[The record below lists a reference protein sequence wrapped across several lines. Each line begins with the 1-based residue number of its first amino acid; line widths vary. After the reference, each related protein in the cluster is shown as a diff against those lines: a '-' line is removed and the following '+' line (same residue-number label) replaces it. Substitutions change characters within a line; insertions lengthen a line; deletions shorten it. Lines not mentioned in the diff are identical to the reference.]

1 MTQPVIPYK
10 LEFIDKESIKL
21 INTIKKNHY
30 YENTYHLLFHWTY
43 LPAYVI
49 LPYRTA
55 KNGSQS
61 HTRGVAKFDRPSRI

>member
-30 YENTYHLLFHWTY
+30 DENTNSAVLLEIDGESEY
-43 LPAYVI
+43 IDLMLEKILNVI
-49 LPYRTA
+49 
-55 KNGSQS
+55 KKSE
-61 HTRGVAKFDRPSRI
+61 K